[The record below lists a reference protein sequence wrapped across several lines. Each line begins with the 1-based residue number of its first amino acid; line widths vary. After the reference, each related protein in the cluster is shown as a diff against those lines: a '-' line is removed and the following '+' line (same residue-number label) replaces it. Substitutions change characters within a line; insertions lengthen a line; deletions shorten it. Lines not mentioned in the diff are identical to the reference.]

1 MPDGTPQS
9 PDSPRAHLPTSRQ
22 SEAIRGSHA
31 TPLGFDRLPP
41 AAVDLILLGD
51 LTGRYATGSYTR
63 RSSSGALALREDR
76 QGMADH
82 GHRITAAIACH
93 VARVGGTVDQLTRLL
108 LHPDHEGG
116 RHAQIIELRSGQ
128 ARARAYFE
136 RVWASASAEVAATA
150 AVGSRHGA
158 HEDLV
163 VLRERIET
171 TPWRGERG
179 RTALRVLRAHLNF
192 AETAGGR
199 LHAASERQA
208 AEEAGI
214 SRQTL
219 RNAYETILKPGGWLR
234 RLRVGHG
241 TEGSTWYLG
250 NGPTRPLASRVGTS
264 QCPPDEAL
272 GEWSTPETEGTPET
286 QGESQAGNSPAGS
299 TAHQPA
305 PRAQGQWPNSETA
318 SSPDVD
324 SRVIGR
330 LMANDAFAHQGLG
343 SSALMVIGALH
354 ANPGQSAAELVGSSS
369 VSRATVYRTLQRL
382 HRHGLVQQHD
392 SAWTLTSRAL
402 EGIGVPGPQAA
413 TEPGPGWDGLAAAYG
428 TTGIAE
434 ARRAFHAAERAAYRA
449 ALAALAEHR
458 TPALTIVRDGETVL
472 VPAQRA
478 DEIPAHWQAPDG
490 SVLDPVTHR
499 PVPGWRIATDG
510 RLILHSPS
518 DHLTYAELV
527 AANTLALQSWETA
540 A

>member
-1 MPDGTPQS
+1 MPHGVFRSQS
-9 PDSPRAHLPTSRQ
+9 SPEAALPSPRQ
-22 SEAIRGSHA
+22 SKAIKGSHDA
-31 TPLGFDRLPP
+31 LLGFNQLPP
-41 AAVDLILLGD
+41 SAVDLILLGD

-63 RSSSGALALREDR
+63 RSSSGALVLREDR
-76 QGMADH
+76 QGVADH

-93 VARVGGTVDQLTRLL
+93 VARVGGTAEQLTRLL

-128 ARARAYFE
+128 ARARGYIE
-136 RVWASASAEVAATA
+136 RVWASASAEVAATV

-219 RNAYETILKPGGWLR
+219 RNAYEAVLKPGGWLR

-250 NGPTRPLASRVGTS
+250 NGPTTPLPSRVGTS

-272 GEWSTPETEGTPET
+272 GEWPTPETEVIPET
-286 QGESQAGNSPAGS
+286 EGGSQAGNSPAGS
-299 TAHQPA
+299 IAAQAAPPA
-305 PRAQGQWPNSETA
+305 TGQWSSPETE
-318 SSPDVD
+318 SSPDID

-330 LMANDAFAHQGLG
+330 LMANDAFAHAGLG

-354 ANPGQSAAELVGSSS
+354 ANPGQSAAALVTSSS

-382 HRHGLVQQHD
+382 QLHGLVQQDD
-392 SAWTLTSRAL
+392 SVWTLTPRAL
-402 EGIGVPGPQAA
+402 EGIGVPAEQAV
-413 TEPGPGWDGLAAAYG
+413 TEPGNGWDGLAAAYG
-428 TTGIAE
+428 TIGIAE
-434 ARRAFHAAERAAYRA
+434 ARRVFHAAERAAYRA
-449 ALAALAEHR
+449 ALEALTEHR
-458 TPALTIVRDGETVL
+458 TPALTIVRDGATVL

-478 DEIPAHWQAPDG
+478 DEIPAHWQTPDG

-510 RLILHSPS
+510 RLILHSPG
-518 DHLTYAELV
+518 DQLTYAELV
-527 AANTLALQSWETA
+527 AANTLALESWETA

>member
-1 MPDGTPQS
+1 MPHGVFRSQS
-9 PDSPRAHLPTSRQ
+9 SPEAALPSPRQ
-22 SEAIRGSHA
+22 SKAIKGSHDA
-31 TPLGFDRLPP
+31 LLGFNQLPP
-41 AAVDLILLGD
+41 SAVDLILLGD

-63 RSSSGALALREDR
+63 RNSSGALALREDR

-93 VARVGGTVDQLTRLL
+93 VARVGGTADQLTRLL

-116 RHAQIIELRSGQ
+116 RHTQIIELRSGQ
-128 ARARAYFE
+128 ARARAYIE
-136 RVWASASAEVAATA
+136 RVWSSANAEVAATI

-219 RNAYETILKPGGWLR
+219 RNAYEAVLKPGGWLR

-250 NGPTRPLASRVGTS
+250 NGPTAPSASRIGTS

-272 GEWSTPETEGTPET
+272 GEWPTPETEVTPATQGESEAGNSPTGSSAHQPAPTSPGQWSTPETE
-286 QGESQAGNSPAGS
+286 A
-299 TAHQPA
+299 
-305 PRAQGQWPNSETA
+305 
-318 SSPDVD
+318 SPDVD

-354 ANPGQSAAELVGSSS
+354 ANPGQNAVELVASSS

-382 HRHGLVQQHD
+382 HRHGLIQQDD
-392 SAWTLTSRAL
+392 SAWTLTPRAM
-402 EGIGVPGPQAA
+402 EGIGLPAAQAV
-413 TEPGPGWDGLAAAYG
+413 TDPGPGWDGLAAAYG

-434 ARRAFHAAERAAYRA
+434 ARKAFHAAERAVYRA

-458 TPALTIVRDGETVL
+458 TPALTIVHDGATVL
-472 VPAQRA
+472 VPAPRA
-478 DEIPAHWQAPDG
+478 DEVPAHWQAPDG
-490 SVLDPVTHR
+490 GVLDPVTHL

-510 RLILHSPS
+510 RLILHSPG
-518 DHLTYAELV
+518 DQLTYAELV